1 METSRP
7 LDHGCLAGENGV
19 PTTGDRGTVM
29 EDGSISLLP
38 YIYIYH
44 FREGKGKKIRPYSFR
59 YYLRYP
65 KKEYILYIPHR
76 NKFNLW
82 FRLVMRRVISK
93 LRLG

>member
-1 METSRP
+1 MGVWREKMEFP
-7 LDHGCLAGENGV
+7 LPGIVGCLWKMGAS
-19 PTTGDRGTVM
+19 PCC
-29 EDGSISLLP
+29 P
-38 YIYIYH
+38 IYIYH